1 MKGAFIMKKDK
12 ELSNN
17 DSHEKKNILLLALKR
32 HKISLAIV
40 LFFIFASTTF
50 AWFIYNKTVNFGL
63 QAHVKAWDIQLG
75 DGSGDTY
82 TFAISDLYPGMDD
95 ATDSVNIINGGE
107 MAASLSMEVK
117 SLKLFGVEQTLGT
130 DYTVSVSEGVYTIN
144 GYPFTLKFNLSGDSL
159 NAGAVTTLVAELVW
173 DYDNNEAACQATDP
187 TTHEAYNKCDVE
199 DTEMGERSY
208 EYSQTNPTGNSI
220 EIVLKLQFVEQLP

>member
-1 MKGAFIMKKDK
+1 MKKDK
-12 ELSNN
+12 ELSSNE
-17 DSHEKKNILLLALKR
+17 SRKKKNILLLALKR

-40 LFFIFASTTF
+40 LFFICASTTF

-63 QAHVKAWDIQLG
+63 QAHVRAWDIQLG

-82 TFAISDLYPGMDD
+82 TFAISDLYPGMAD

-117 SLKLFGVEQTLGT
+117 SLKLFGETQTLGT
-130 DYTVSVSEGVYTIN
+130 DYTVTVNNGVYTIN
-144 GYPFTLKFNLSGDSL
+144 GYPFTLTFRLSGDTL
-159 NAGAVTTLVAELVW
+159 NPNAVTTLVAELKW
-173 DYDNNEAACQATDP
+173 DYANNEAACQATDP
-187 TTHEAYNKCDVE
+187 ITNEPYNKCDEE

-208 EYSQTNPTGNSI
+208 EYSQANPDGNSI
-220 EIVLKLQFVEQLP
+220 EIVLKLQFVEQQP

>member
-1 MKGAFIMKKDK
+1 MKKDEK
-12 ELSNN
+12 LSNN
-17 DSHEKKNILLLALKR
+17 ESREKKNILLLALKR

-40 LFFIFASTTF
+40 LFFICATSTF

-82 TFAISDLYPGMDD
+82 TFAISDLYPGMPD

-117 SLKLFGVEQTLGT
+117 SLKLFGEDQVLGT
-130 DYTVSVSEGVYTIN
+130 DYTVTVNNGVYTIN
-144 GYPFTLKFNLSGDSL
+144 GYPFTLTFSLSGDSL
-159 NAGAVTTLVAELVW
+159 NPGALTTLVAELKW
-173 DYDNNEAACQATDP
+173 DYANSEAACQATDP
-187 TTHEAYNKCDVE
+187 ITNEPYNKCDEE

-208 EYSQTNPTGNSI
+208 EYSQANPNGNSI
-220 EIVLKLQFVEQLP
+220 EIVLKLQFVEQQP